1 MFNEIEATKED
12 LQSNL
17 DEVQKQL
24 KKVEQTI
31 VEKNE
36 EISILQQA
44 D

>member
-17 DEVQKQL
+17 DEVQKRL